1 MMKKFVTGFVLASSL
16 CVGGV
21 VSAQVESA
29 PDPLRRIVDEQTALA
44 RDLESG
50 NARGLT
56 QRQVLLVRR
65 AQRDVF
71 SVVSGRTSLTQ
82 LSIDEKVKLEN
93 ALEQI
98 NAQVV
103 GTRAAS
109 ESQEVCWREAPSGS
123 KLKVTR
129 CGTREERE
137 EVRRGARA
145 WMEKPRV
152 CVPPGCGG

>member
-1 MMKKFVTGFVLASSL
+1 MKKFVTGFVLAFSL

-21 VSAQVESA
+21 VSAQVEAA
-29 PDPLRRIVDEQTALA
+29 PDPLRMIVDEQTALA

-50 NARGLT
+50 NVRGLT

-71 SVVSGRTSLTQ
+71 AVVSGRTSLAQ
-82 LSIDEKVKLEN
+82 LSIDEKVVLQN
-93 ALEQI
+93 ALERI
-98 NAQVV
+98 NAQLV

-109 ESQEVCWREAPSGS
+109 ESQDVCWREAKTGS
-123 KLKVTR
+123 KMMVTR
-129 CGTREERE
+129 CGTQEERDE
-137 EVRRGARA
+137 ARRGARA

-152 CVPPGCGG
+152 CVPPGCGT